1 MSRFR
6 TPSKGVGFP
15 DAHDNCIIPN
25 NSKDFWHV
33 SNEALL
39 SAITTQTEATSIVF
53 FVTHRNVR
61 TNCTFEF
68 LYAVAW
74 QTDRRSALYYTLR
87 ARKTPIRRF
96 FLLVHCWRISGMS
109 MNEAS
114 SFAAYTTWRCC
125 IGEKKKLRRS
135 YSYTRHRQVTHRDV
149 CTATNDRLAA
159 LQDGNS
165 F

>member
-96 FLLVHCWRISGMS
+96 FCWYIVGGYQAWAWMKRAASQRIRHGAVVLARRKNYADHIHIPVTVKSHT
-109 MNEAS
+109 ET
-114 SFAAYTTWRCC
+114 FVQRRTT
-125 IGEKKKLRRS
+125 G
-135 YSYTRHRQVTHRDV
+135 
-149 CTATNDRLAA
+149 
-159 LQDGNS
+159 
-165 F
+165 